1 MPIRAL
7 KDHVVSQI
15 AAGEVIERPASVIKE
30 LVENALDA
38 GATSVTIE
46 VEGGGRNLMRISD
59 NGSGIRMS
67 EVELAFARH
76 ATSKLE
82 SADDLFSIAT
92 LGFRGEALASIS
104 SVSRLSCVSRHRD
117 EEMGTQIKMDGG
129 TVVQR
134 RSIGAPAGTVISVEN
149 LFFNVPARLKFLKSD
164 SAERS
169 HISRIVSRYAMAYP
183 AVRFRLQHDNRT
195 VFQTTGSG
203 NLQDVL
209 VAVYNADTAKQM
221 LPIKQEDERVE
232 QATTKVSGFISA
244 PSLNRGNNREITF
257 FVNGRWVQDRK
268 LQAAVTQAYHTML
281 MVQRY
286 PYVVLLIDVPADEV
300 DVNVHPTKAEVRFR
314 YSDRVFS
321 AINRA
326 LRRTLVEAAPVP
338 EFVEPRGWSTGEN
351 RPITTPSTW
360 ERKTPPPQTTDALD
374 WGLNLP
380 STPPVAPPPTATGI
394 GLGTPTQTEMAG
406 VADVPTQEELKTDDV
421 PLLRVIGQIGASY
434 IVAEGPDGLYLV
446 DQHAAHERILYEAFM
461 AEHAVTKIASQGL
474 LQPAAVEVPVDAVSL
489 LSDNLEVLNGIGF
502 EVEPFG
508 GSTFLVRS
516 MPAVLG
522 KMNPEKALR
531 VVIEDFECDE
541 TPFQDEFEAKI
552 IARVCKRASVKAGQ
566 VLSREEQKEMI
577 RQLEQCDS
585 PRTCP
590 HGRPTMIHL
599 SVDLLEKQ
607 FQRK

>member
-1 MPIRAL
+1 MTIKAL
-7 KDHVVSQI
+7 ADHVVSQI

-30 LVENALDA
+30 LTENALDA
-38 GATSVTIE
+38 GATSITIE

-59 NGSGIRMS
+59 NGSGIRMD

-82 SADDLFSIAT
+82 NADDLFSIAT

-117 EEMGTQIKMDGG
+117 EDMGTQIKMEGG
-129 TVVQR
+129 TLLQR

-183 AVRFRLQHDNRT
+183 HVRFRLEHDNRT

-209 VAVYNADTAKQM
+209 VSVYNADTAKQM
-221 LPIKQEDERVE
+221 LPVKQPDERVE
-232 QATTKVSGFISA
+232 EHTTRVSGYISA

-286 PYVVLLIDVPADEV
+286 PYVVLMIDVPPDEV

-314 YSDRVFS
+314 FADRVFS
-321 AINRA
+321 AINRS
-326 LRRTLVEAAPVP
+326 LRNTLVEAAPVP
-338 EFVEPRGWSTGEN
+338 EFIEPRGWSTGEN
-351 RPITTPSTW
+351 RQISSPATW
-360 ERKTPPPQTTDALD
+360 ERKTAPAPDVLD

-380 STPPVAPPPTATGI
+380 TQPAQPVAPPPSQTGI
-394 GLGTPTQTEMAG
+394 GLGTPTQTEMPVGA
-406 VADVPTQEELKTDDV
+406 PEPQQEMATPEM

-434 IVAEGPDGLYLV
+434 IVAEGPDGLYLI

-461 AEHAVTKIASQGL
+461 AEHARSKIASQGL
-474 LQPAAVEVPVDAVSL
+474 LQPAAVDVPVEAVSL
-489 LSDNLEVLNGIGF
+489 INDNLDVMNGIGF

-508 GSTFLVRS
+508 GNTFLVRS

-522 KMNPEKALR
+522 QMNPEKALR

-541 TPFQDEFEAKI
+541 TPFQNEFEKKI

-566 VLSREEQKEMI
+566 VLSGVEQKEMV